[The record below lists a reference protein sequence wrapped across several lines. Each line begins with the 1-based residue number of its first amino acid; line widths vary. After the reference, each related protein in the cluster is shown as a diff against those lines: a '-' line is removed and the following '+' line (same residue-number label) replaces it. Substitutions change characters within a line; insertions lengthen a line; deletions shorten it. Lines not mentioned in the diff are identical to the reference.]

1 MKKIGIINI
10 MIIAFNFSYS
20 QTSVISDVKEII
32 KYGTYAPS
40 SHNAQMWSVKII
52 DNNKIKIYPDNKRVL
67 SYVDPKNRETWISIG
82 AFVENCVL
90 SAQDLGYKTMVE
102 VNENEVIVNLKKDNN
117 IKISKNNINNILKRL
132 TIRTPYLDDKI
143 DKNIID
149 NITNISE
156 NIFYYPKETSQG
168 NVIIDNS
175 IKAYTLQMQD
185 TSKLKEL
192 SEWMTFSYKEERER
206 KDGLTPEMLGIT
218 GIKHFLFNTFM
229 SKKSVTGKT
238 FIKGSIKTAKKQLN
252 SCLGFIIITSNSFS
266 NKDLLQSGR
275 DLENIWLKFTEN
287 EIAVQPISQALEE
300 KEYYEKLKKELK
312 INGEIEMVLRIGKV
326 KKYTT
331 PIRRRLKLNEI
342 LSRRK
347 RP

>member
-1 MKKIGIINI
+1 MIFNIIFT
-10 MIIAFNFSYS
+10 MFNLTYS
-20 QTSVISDVKEII
+20 QNDIKIKEII

-52 DNNKIKIYPDNKRVL
+52 GNNKIMIFPNYKRVL
-67 SYVDPKNRETWISIG
+67 PYVDPKNRETWISIG

-90 SAQDLGYKTMVE
+90 SAQDLGYKTGVE
-102 VNENEVIVNLKKDNN
+102 INEKGVIIDLKKENT
-117 IKISKNNINNILKRL
+117 KISKNNINNILKRL

-143 DKNIID
+143 DKSTVD
-149 NITNISE
+149 KITNISK
-156 NIFYYPKETSQG
+156 NVFYYPKESSQG
-168 NVIIDNS
+168 NAIIDNS

-218 GIKHFLFNTFM
+218 GVKHFLFNAFM

-238 FIKGSIKTAKKQLN
+238 FIKGSIKAAKKQLN
-252 SCLGFIIITSNSFS
+252 SCSGFLIILSNSFS
-266 NKDLLQSGR
+266 VSDLVQSGR
-275 DLENIWLKFTEN
+275 DLENVWLKCTEN

-300 KEYYEKLKKELK
+300 KEYYDILKKELNIK
-312 INGEIEMVLRIGKV
+312 GEIQMVLRIGKV
-326 KKYTT
+326 KKY
-331 PIRRRLKLNEI
+331 PERKGRRLKVDNIIKE
-342 LSRRK
+342 
-347 RP
+347 